1 MRQVLVTFREEA
13 SEAEV
18 QSYVTTI
25 RNLRHVA
32 RVELV
37 SSREAAGL
45 PRNPTS
51 DAANPDITVR
61 GDEMFFKGPDGALL
75 ARLSAQEAEVVHLL
89 TLRRKQRLGPIERSK
104 ELLAA
109 LRAASPGM
117 WESVKS
123 VSTATDAYASAR
135 EKLAG
140 TEWELIDK
148 PRGTYGFK
156 QREDDDA

>member
-1 MRQVLVTFREEA
+1 MRQVLVTFRDEA

-25 RNLRHVA
+25 RHLRHVA

-37 SSREAAGL
+37 SAREAAGL
-45 PRNPTS
+45 PRSPTADES
-51 DAANPDITVR
+51 NPDITVR

-75 ARLSAQEAEVVHLL
+75 ARLTAQEAEVIHLL
-89 TLRRKQRLGPIERSK
+89 TRRRKARLGPIERSK

-109 LRAASPGM
+109 LRQASPGM
-117 WESVKS
+117 WGAVKS

-135 EKLAG
+135 EKLVG

-156 QREDDDA
+156 QREDDA